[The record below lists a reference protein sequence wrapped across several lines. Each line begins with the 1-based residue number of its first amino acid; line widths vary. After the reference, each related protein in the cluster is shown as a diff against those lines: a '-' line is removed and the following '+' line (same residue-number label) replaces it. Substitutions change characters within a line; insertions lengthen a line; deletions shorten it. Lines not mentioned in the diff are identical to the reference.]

1 MPPRGKP
8 LNWPPVSPWQGAWE
22 QSNCDILQLF

>member
-8 LNWPPVSPWQGAWE
+8 LNWPLASPWQGAWE
-22 QSNCDILQLF
+22 QSNCDIEKLF